1 MKLQDRIWISLN
13 KNRFM
18 QKKKKPELQVDDVI
32 DDKLI
37 RGTKSLIAI
46 YQKCNMVVF
55 ELVGYD
61 EVVKDPKWIATIME
75 EIEMIYKN

>member
-1 MKLQDRIWISLN
+1 
-13 KNRFM
+13 
-18 QKKKKPELQVDDVI
+18 
-32 DDKLI
+32 
-37 RGTKSLIAI
+37 
-46 YQKCNMVVF
+46 MVVF